1 MKRGIGD
8 AVACP
13 TGGRRME
20 KASPEKPGKT
30 EGFMKLSAPE
40 GKSGVS
46 FLSCFFVSVFPSG
59 ALYTVFVLSGRSIYI

>member
-1 MKRGIGD
+1 
-8 AVACP
+8 
-13 TGGRRME
+13 ME